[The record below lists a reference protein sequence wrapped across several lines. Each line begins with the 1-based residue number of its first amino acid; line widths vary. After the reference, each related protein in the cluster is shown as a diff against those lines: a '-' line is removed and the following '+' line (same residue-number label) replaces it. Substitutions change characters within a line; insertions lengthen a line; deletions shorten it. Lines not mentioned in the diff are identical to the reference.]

1 MCIQEHMA
9 DMPQKKRKTAA
20 AKGTGDDKTFMKRIF
35 DDVYD
40 MTDDIGQPLNQY
52 FVKPVDKK
60 VSFATTHPIVQV
72 RRVPEC

>member
-1 MCIQEHMA
+1 
-9 DMPQKKRKTAA
+9 
-20 AKGTGDDKTFMKRIF
+20 MKRIF

-60 VSFATTHPIVQV
+60 VSSTDPPVQV
-72 RRVPEC
+72 KRVPEC